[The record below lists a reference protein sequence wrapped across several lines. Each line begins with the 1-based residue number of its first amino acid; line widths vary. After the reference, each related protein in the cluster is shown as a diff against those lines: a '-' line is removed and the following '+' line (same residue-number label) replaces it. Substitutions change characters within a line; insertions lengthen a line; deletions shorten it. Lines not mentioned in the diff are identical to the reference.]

1 MKVFLNLATSIKRNM
16 DPMKLEARVGRR
28 ISNWSPVAIDNTN
41 ISMIILANMIFK
53 NGGLELDVPTK

>member
-1 MKVFLNLATSIKRNM
+1 M

-53 NGGLELDVPTK
+53 NGGLELDLPTK